1 MSESQLEM
9 DMVTMTAEEAS
20 AWLRD
25 VGGELYRTPPS
36 PGDGHA
42 WVAVVRSP
50 EVPGRRGQL
59 IVALGESMQEATAT
73 AACQWHELWRGL
85 SAIH

>member
-1 MSESQLEM
+1 MSEIHPEM
-9 DMVTMTAEEAS
+9 EMARMTADEATE
-20 AWLRD
+20 WLRD

-36 PGDGHA
+36 HGDGQA

-59 IVALGESMQEATAT
+59 IVALGKSMREATV
-73 AACQWHELWRGL
+73 AAAHQWHDLWQNL